1 MKRKNYKY
9 KKKGSMLIECL
20 VAIFILTT
28 ICMLFVSINKGDVNS
43 FKEREEARDNSILLN
58 NVISELKF
66 NVKLENLE
74 DKFINNKLS
83 INIGEDFNNRLQ
95 NENILDIS
103 DENEKKLI
111 LVEKMQDLENGMKLN
126 LILKEDDIEIL
137 KYEVTKELW
146 MEKRKEE
153 KDIH

>member
-1 MKRKNYKY
+1 MRRKNYKY

-28 ICMLFVSINKGDVNS
+28 ICMLFVSINKGDMVS
-43 FKEREEARDNSILLN
+43 FKERERSRNNNILLN
-58 NVISELKF
+58 NIILELKF

-74 DKFINNKLS
+74 EKFINNKLS
-83 INIGEDFNNRLQ
+83 INIGEDFSNKLQ
-95 NENILDIS
+95 NENILNIN

-111 LVEKMQDLENGMKLN
+111 LVEKVEDLENGMKLN
-126 LILKEDDIEIL
+126 LILKENNTEIL

-153 KDIH
+153 KGIH

>member
-1 MKRKNYKY
+1 MRRKNYKY
-9 KKKGSMLIECL
+9 KKKGSMIIECL

-28 ICMLFVSINKGDVNS
+28 ICMLFVSINKSDMVS

-66 NVKLENLE
+66 NVKLESLE
-74 DKFINNKLS
+74 EKFINDKLS
-83 INIGEDFNNRLQ
+83 INIGEDFNNKLQ
-95 NENILDIS
+95 NENILNIN
-103 DENEKKLI
+103 DESRKKFI
-111 LVEKMQDLENGMKLN
+111 LVEKVQDLENGIKLN

-153 KDIH
+153 KGIH

>member
-1 MKRKNYKY
+1 
-9 KKKGSMLIECL
+9 MLIECL

-43 FKEREEARDNSILLN
+43 FKEREEGRNNSILLN

-74 DKFINNKLS
+74 EKFINNKLS
-83 INIGEDFNNRLQ
+83 INIGEDFNNRLK
-95 NENILDIS
+95 NEEILNIN
-103 DENEKKLI
+103 DESSKKLI
-111 LVEKMQDLENGMKLN
+111 LVEKLQDLENGMKLN

>member
-20 VAIFILTT
+20 VATFILTT

-43 FKEREEARDNSILLN
+43 FKEREEARNNSILLN

-66 NVKLENLE
+66 NVKLESLE
-74 DKFINNKLS
+74 EKFINNKLS
-83 INIGEDFNNRLQ
+83 IKIGEDFNNRLQ

>member
-1 MKRKNYKY
+1 
-9 KKKGSMLIECL
+9 MLIECL
-20 VAIFILTT
+20 VATFILTT

-43 FKEREEARDNSILLN
+43 FKEREEARNNSILLN

-66 NVKLENLE
+66 NVKLESLE
-74 DKFINNKLS
+74 EKFINNKLS
-83 INIGEDFNNRLQ
+83 IKIGEDFNNRLQ

>member
-1 MKRKNYKY
+1 
-9 KKKGSMLIECL
+9 MLIECL
-20 VAIFILTT
+20 VAIFILTI
-28 ICMLFVSINKGDVNS
+28 ICMLFISINKGDVTS

-66 NVKLENLE
+66 NVKLESLE
-74 DKFINNKLS
+74 EKFINNKLS

-95 NENILDIS
+95 NENILDIN

-126 LILKEDDIEIL
+126 LILKEENIEIL

>member
-1 MKRKNYKY
+1 
-9 KKKGSMLIECL
+9 MLIECL

>member
-1 MKRKNYKY
+1 MRRKNYKY

-28 ICMLFVSINKGDVNS
+28 ICMLFVSINKSDVVS
-43 FKEREEARDNSILLN
+43 FKERERSRDNNILLN
-58 NVISELKF
+58 NIISELKF
-66 NVKLENLE
+66 NVKLESLE
-74 DKFINNKLS
+74 EKFINNKLS
-83 INIGEDFNNRLQ
+83 INIGEDFNNKLQ
-95 NENILDIS
+95 NENILNIN
-103 DENEKKLI
+103 DESRKKFI
-111 LVEKMQDLENGMKLN
+111 LVEKVQDLENGIKLN

-153 KDIH
+153 KGIH

>member
-1 MKRKNYKY
+1 
-9 KKKGSMLIECL
+9 MLIECL

-28 ICMLFVSINKGDVNS
+28 ICMVFVSINKSDMVS

-66 NVKLENLE
+66 NVKLEDLE
-74 DKFINNKLS
+74 NKLINNKLN
-83 INIGEDFNNRLQ
+83 INIGEDFNNRLK
-95 NENILDIS
+95 NEEILNIN
-103 DENEKKLI
+103 DESSKKLI
-111 LVEKMQDLENGMKLN
+111 LVEKLQDLENGMKLN

>member
-43 FKEREEARDNSILLN
+43 FKEREEGRNNSILLN

-74 DKFINNKLS
+74 EKFINNKLS
-83 INIGEDFNNRLQ
+83 INIGEDFNNRLK

>member
-1 MKRKNYKY
+1 
-9 KKKGSMLIECL
+9 
-20 VAIFILTT
+20 
-28 ICMLFVSINKGDVNS
+28 MLFVSINKGDVNS
-43 FKEREEARDNSILLN
+43 FKEREEARNNSILLN

-66 NVKLENLE
+66 NVKLESLE
-74 DKFINNKLS
+74 EKFINNKLS
-83 INIGEDFNNRLQ
+83 IKIGEDFNNRLQ

>member
-1 MKRKNYKY
+1 
-9 KKKGSMLIECL
+9 MLIECL

-28 ICMLFVSINKGDVNS
+28 ICMLFVSINKGDMVS

-66 NVKLENLE
+66 NVKLESLE
-74 DKFINNKLS
+74 EKFINDKLS
-83 INIGEDFNNRLQ
+83 INIGEDFNNKLQ
-95 NENILDIS
+95 NENILNIN
-103 DENEKKLI
+103 DESRKKFI
-111 LVEKMQDLENGMKLN
+111 LVEKVQDLENGIKLN

-153 KDIH
+153 KGIH